1 MYHTFKVPPKCTQ
14 LWQECHRLIPE
25 LLSGVKAK
33 QTNLSLSAEESIDLN
48 KNAIYLIKEGMAK
61 EVYDGHIIVF
71 YETGDLMGADSITIP
86 KTTTIENDY
95 SVIVDEYDGE
105 EFLQHIFSDK
115 EKSRAWINYLSCVSQ
130 CNKILMSNFSKIDTH
145 FYPEFQD
152 YQEGDIIIEEGT
164 EDDDVFTL
172 LSGTAQVLKGD
183 TIVGE
188 IKTDEIFGAIA
199 ALTKT
204 RRTASVIASSD
215 CSTLIV
221 QREHFKELLIS
232 RPDTVNKLIEDMAK
246 TITSLNEKIVA
257 YNQK

>member
-1 MYHTFKVPPKCTQ
+1 MYHTFKIPQECIQ
-14 LWQECHRLIPE
+14 LWQECQRLIPE
-25 LLSGVKAK
+25 FISGAQAK
-33 QTNLSLSAEESIDLN
+33 ETNLTLKAGESIDLN
-48 KNAIYLIKEGMAK
+48 NNAIYLIKEGMAK
-61 EVYDGHIIVF
+61 EVFDGHTIVF
-71 YETGDLMGADSITIP
+71 YEAGDLMGADTITIP

-95 SVIVDEYDGE
+95 SIIVDEYDGE
-105 EFLQHIFSDK
+105 EFLEHIFSSK
-115 EKSRAWINYLSCVSQ
+115 EKSRAWINYLSCMNQ
-130 CNKILMSNFSKIDTH
+130 CNKILMSNFSKIDTL

-152 YQEGDIIIEEGT
+152 YMEGDVIIKEGT

-199 ALTKT
+199 ALTRT

-221 QREHFKELLIS
+221 QREHFRELLTS

-246 TITSLNEKIVA
+246 TIASLNEKIVT
-257 YNQK
+257 YDQG